1 MLSKKMLAAL
11 NKQLNAE
18 LYSSYLYLSMAAWLE
33 GQNLKGIAQWMRVQA
48 KEEHGHAMKF
58 FDYVVDRMAE
68 VSLGAVEA
76 PPGSWASPLAA
87 FEDTCKHEAKVTGL
101 IHGLADLAAA
111 EKDHAT
117 GVFLQWFISE
127 QVEEEATANEVLGKL
142 QAIGDS
148 VGGLHVLDHHLGKRG
163 EKSAD

>member
-33 GQNLKGIAQWMRVQA
+33 TQNLKGIAQWMRVQA
-48 KEEHGHAMKF
+48 KEEHAHGMKF
-58 FDYVVDRMAE
+58 FDFVVDRMSE
-68 VSLGAVEA
+68 VSLAAIDA
-76 PPGSWASPLAA
+76 PPGSWASPLAV

-101 IHGLADLAAA
+101 IHGLTEQAAA

-127 QVEEEATANEVLGKL
+127 QVEEEATANEILGKL

-163 EKSAD
+163 EKE